1 MLISGVKVVESIPV
15 TSALSDQSMSP
26 HMQCLD
32 LSANV
37 ECQDVDKLIG
47 QDFADALLSLDIRKV
62 APGEPYAVR
71 YKFGW
76 GLSGHANKQ
85 SVSNLV
91 ICNFVSTS
99 PHFSKPHVDVLVAD
113 INRLWE
119 LENELGS

>member
-1 MLISGVKVVESIPV
+1 
-15 TSALSDQSMSP
+15 
-26 HMQCLD
+26 MQGLN

-37 ECQDVDKLIG
+37 ECQDVDILIG
-47 QDFADALLSLDIRKV
+47 QDFPDALLPLDIHKG
-62 APGEPYAVR
+62 APEEPYAVC
-71 YKFGW
+71 YKFRW

-99 PHFSKPHVDVLVAD
+99 PHFSKTQVDMPVAD

-119 LENELGS
+119 LEN